1 MEDMAAC
8 RRSGYKRGPHRS
20 DRREKERGFDMAK
33 INFTEGLAE
42 EYVRLYRTC
51 ISDTARFDAI
61 DALVDGLLAH
71 KERYESVGETL
82 GIPWYFIA
90 AIHNME
96 SGQDFTKHLHN
107 GDPLTDR
114 TRHVPAGRPPSGSPP
129 FTWEESAEDALKMRR
144 LGRVAEWTLPR
155 LLYELEGYNG
165 WGYRLYH
172 PHVLSPYLW
181 SWSNHYTSGKYI
193 ADGRW
198 SDTAKSRQCGA
209 AVLLH
214 RMEERGE
221 IHLGEVER
229 PIFVYSD
236 GPLPEAER
244 LQRFLN
250 GFDGIALR
258 VDGWPG
264 ERTSDAV
271 KKLFGFHL
279 MGDPRDG

>member
-1 MEDMAAC
+1 
-8 RRSGYKRGPHRS
+8 
-20 DRREKERGFDMAK
+20 MAK
-33 INFTEGLAE
+33 ISFTEGLAR
-42 EYVRLYRTC
+42 EYERLYRTC
-51 ISDTARFDAI
+51 VADASRFDAI
-61 DALVDGLLAH
+61 DTLVDRLL
-71 KERYESVGETL
+71 EQRRRYEEVARSLE
-82 GIPWYFIA
+82 IPWYFVA

-96 SGQDFTKHLHN
+96 SDQDFTRHLHN

-114 TRHVPAGRPPSGSPP
+114 TKHVPAGRPRTGRPP
-129 FTWEESAEDALKMRR
+129 FSWEESAEDALRMRR
-144 LGRVAEWTLPR
+144 LDRVGEWSLAR

-221 IHLGEVER
+221 IRLGRIEK

-236 GPLPEAER
+236 GPLPEADR

-250 GFDGIALR
+250 GFEGIALR

-279 MGDPRDG
+279 LGDPRDG